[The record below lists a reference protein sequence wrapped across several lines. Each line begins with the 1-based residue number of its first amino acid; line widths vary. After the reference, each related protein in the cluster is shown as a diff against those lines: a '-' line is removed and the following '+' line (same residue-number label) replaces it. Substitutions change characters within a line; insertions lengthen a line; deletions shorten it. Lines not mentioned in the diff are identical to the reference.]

1 MNYSVSL
8 ACLTKPGCVAFG
20 RFGQTGSLAA
30 LAFVA
35 SISAAQST
43 SLLGGGLDVD
53 VGLGLGNSGIE
64 ADVGVGIGRSGVG
77 ADVDVGVGRIGRAGA
92 SGLGIGVSLKTSSP
106 AANSGTSGGT
116 PASGA
121 VDPSTVSSNP
131 EAAAKA
137 RRMLGSLTC
146 ARGGNTQV
154 FNGFS
159 VVDRNGQMVGWVH
172 DAQIT
177 PDQTITQL
185 QFQTVRNV
193 CVGLRGGSYSVS
205 GSEVSVNM
213 DGSRF
218 R

>member
-8 ACLTKPGCVAFG
+8 TCLTKSGCIAFG
-20 RFGQTGSLAA
+20 RFGQSGAVAA
-30 LAFVA
+30 LALVM
-35 SISAAQST
+35 SIGAAQAT

-53 VGLGLGNSGIE
+53 VGLGLGKGGIG
-64 ADVGVGIGRSGVG
+64 ADVDLGIGRSGVG
-77 ADVDVGVGRIGRAGA
+77 ADVDVGVGRIGGTAT
-92 SGLGIGVSLKTSSP
+92 SGLGIGVTIGTGKS
-106 AANSGTSGGT
+106 AAGGGT
-116 PASGA
+116 GGGKPGQDT
-121 VDPSTVSSNP
+121 VDPVSVTGNP

-137 RRMLGSLTC
+137 RRMFGSLTC

-159 VVDRNGQMVGWVH
+159 VVDRSGQMVGWVH

-177 PDQTITQL
+177 PDQKITQL
-185 QFQTVRNV
+185 QVQTVRNV
-193 CVGLRGGSYSVS
+193 CVGLSGGSYSVS